1 MKTDLIEFARRSH
14 RFQLSGET
22 FGIANDTFP
31 RLDTASE
38 WFPLFLFPGN
48 TQQVEMKKDTHYHA
62 VKAVLKNSGIGSN
75 SSQVTHIFR
84 GSAAR
89 MADLQGASERDIS
102 RAGRWDM
109 SSMVQ
114 FYLTGL
120 PRETMRVLAGFTKDR
135 GSFWISRDVDP
146 PKELADMIFPDASL
160 W

>member
-1 MKTDLIEFARRSH
+1 M
-14 RFQLSGET
+14 SGEL
-22 FGIANDTFP
+22 FGEAEETFP
-31 RLDTASE
+31 RLDSPKE
-38 WFPLFLFPGN
+38 WFPLFLFPGAKQ
-48 TQQVEMKKDTHYHA
+48 TEEMKKDTHYHA
-62 VKAVLKNSGIGSN
+62 VKALLKNCGVGDN

-114 FYLTGL
+114 YYLTTL
-120 PRETMRVLAGFTKDR
+120 PRETMRVLAGFNKER
-135 GSFWISRDVDP
+135 GAFWISRDVDP
-146 PKELADMIFPDASL
+146 PAELGEMIFPHASL